1 MVDRDAFLVLLL
13 RHEVEIKAFVAS
25 LVRDPHAR
33 DDVFQEVALTLWQ
46 QVERYDPSRPFGAWA
61 RGIAARKVLQRRDR
75 DRRFPLAFPP
85 EAVEAMASAFERTE
99 GAESSWLA
107 ALRECLKKLP
117 QKARQLLRLRY
128 EEGLRGDEI
137 ARQTHQTRGAVYQ
150 ALWRA
155 RAALEQ
161 CIRRRLSAQG
171 EDA

>member
-1 MVDRDAFLVLLL
+1 MVDRDTFLALLL

-25 LVRDPHAR
+25 LVRDPHTR

-46 QVERYDPSRPFGAWA
+46 QPDRYDPTRPFGAWA

-85 EAVEAMASAFERTE
+85 ETIEAMASAFERTE
-99 GAESSWLA
+99 GAEASWLA

-117 QKARQLLRLRY
+117 QKAQRLLKLRY
-128 EEGLRGDEI
+128 EEGLHGNEI
-137 ARQTHQTRGAVYQ
+137 GRQTHQTRGAVYQ
-150 ALWRA
+150 AMWRA

-161 CIRRRLSAQG
+161 CIRRRLSDHG

>member
-1 MVDRDAFLVLLL
+1 MVDRDTFLVLLL
-13 RHEVEIKAFVAS
+13 RHEVEINAFVAS

-33 DDVFQEVALTLWQ
+33 DDVFQEVALILWQ
-46 QVERYDPSRPFGAWA
+46 QLERYDPSRPFGAWA

-85 EAVEAMASAFERTE
+85 ETVEAMATAFERTE

-107 ALRECLKKLP
+107 ALHECLKKLP
-117 QKARQLLRLRY
+117 QKARQLLKLRY
-128 EEGLRGDEI
+128 EDGLPGDEI
-137 ARQTHQTRGAVYQ
+137 GRRTGQARGAVYQ

-155 RAALEQ
+155 RAALER
-161 CIRRRLSAQG
+161 CIRRQLSGHG